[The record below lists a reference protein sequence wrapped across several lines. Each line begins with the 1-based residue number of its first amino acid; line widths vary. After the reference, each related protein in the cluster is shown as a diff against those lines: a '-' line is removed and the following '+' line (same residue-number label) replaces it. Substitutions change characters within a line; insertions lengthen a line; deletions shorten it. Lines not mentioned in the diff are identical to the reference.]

1 MKSSSFDVEQKAM
14 SSFSRMT
21 KSEAS
26 IHVFKVETPI
36 VAPNQPG
43 LGEQL
48 PIELSLSEEA
58 LNAKETE
65 LDTMFHLSEEDK
77 AKIRLLE
84 TLLSA
89 LTGKR
94 FKFQQVVK
102 MDEDSRGKGQSNP
115 SESNSSHS
123 VRNTPQNTRS
133 EIGIRISAKHEVFES
148 EQMSFRSEG
157 LVKTSDGREIQFAVN
172 LNMARSY
179 YESTD
184 VLIEIGAKLQDPL
197 VINFDGK
204 GVAFGEDSIELDIT
218 LDGTAERFRNLA
230 EGSGFLVMDK
240 NGNGEVDDGSEL
252 FGPQSGNGFSELSAY
267 DEDGNGWIDESDTAF
282 NALKIWTVS
291 PDGQKTMIGLKEADV
306 GAIYLGS
313 VASDYHIKNGD
324 DLIAKIRE
332 TSVYLKETG
341 GAGTLH
347 MLDLKI

>member
-1 MKSSSFDVEQKAM
+1 MKISSFDVEQRAM

-36 VAPNQPG
+36 APPNQLG
-43 LGEQL
+43 GGEQL
-48 PIELSLSEEA
+48 PIELSLSEEG

-102 MDEDSRGKGQSNP
+102 MDEESRGKGKSDP
-115 SESNSSHS
+115 STNHS
-123 VRNTPQNTRS
+123 VKNTPQNTRS
-133 EIGIRISAKHEVFES
+133 QIGIRISAKHEIAES

-157 LVKTSDGREIQFAVN
+157 LVRTSDGREIQFAVN
-172 LNMARSY
+172 LNMERSY
-179 YESTD
+179 YESSD

-204 GVAFGEDSIELDIT
+204 GVAFGEDSLELDIT

-230 EGSGFLVMDK
+230 EGSGFLVLDK

-282 NALKIWTVS
+282 NDLKIWTVS
-291 PDGQKTMIGLKEADV
+291 PEGQKTMIGLKEADV

-313 VASDYHIKNGD
+313 VASDYHIKDGD

>member
-1 MKSSSFDVEQKAM
+1 MKISSFDVEQRAL

-36 VAPNQPG
+36 APPNQLG
-43 LGEQL
+43 LGEL
-48 PIELSLSEEA
+48 PIELSLSEEG

-102 MDEDSRGKGQSNP
+102 MDEGSRGEGKSKA
-115 SESNSSHS
+115 SESNGKLA
-123 VRNTPQNTRS
+123 VKNTPQNTRS
-133 EIGIRISAKHEVFES
+133 EIGIRITAKHEVFES

-157 LVKTSDGREIQFAVN
+157 VVKTSDGREIQFAVN

-179 YESTD
+179 YESSD
-184 VLIEIGAKLQDPL
+184 VLIEMGAKLQDPL

-230 EGSGFLVMDK
+230 QGSGFLVMDK

-252 FGPQSGNGFSELSAY
+252 FGPQSGNGFAELSAY

-282 NALKIWTVS
+282 GALKIWTVS

-313 VASDYHIKNGD
+313 VASDYHVKNGD
-324 DLIAKIRE
+324 ELIAKIRE